1 MVVNQLSEKPIFY
14 LQTTGV
20 EQVDKFLVRKR
31 QCRWVLDAKLLGN
44 AFWAGGVQD
53 WSRQSPE
60 NWKEQC
66 ELVAHSDLKC
76 FLQRCRT
83 QDFPDK
89 PTTSDDQQE
98 GYVDVDIT
106 KYIN

>member
-1 MVVNQLSEKPIFY
+1 MVVDQLGEKPIFY

-76 FLQRCRT
+76 FLQRCST

-89 PTTSDDQQE
+89 PTTSDDQQ
-98 GYVDVDIT
+98 GYVDVELT
-106 KYIN
+106 KYLN